1 MKQMS
6 ALLTLL
12 LAVLLTGPPS
22 GPDVGSGRYLATALA
37 ELDLAQGAASLNGKP
52 AAREV
57 AGRDADEDSVSGEP
71 AILPPFSHGPNAGPG
86 RYARPASGSAPA
98 PAAPFA
104 YRARAPPTM

>member
-1 MKQMS
+1 
-6 ALLTLL
+6 LL

-22 GPDVGSGRYLATALA
+22 GPDAGSGRYLATALA

-57 AGRDADEDSVSGEP
+57 ASRDADEDSVSGEP
-71 AILPPFSHGPNAGPG
+71 AILPAFSRGSNGGPG
-86 RYARPASGSAPA
+86 RYAQPGGGSAPA
-98 PAAPFA
+98 PAAPLA